1 MKKICIAILAFVL
14 FSSLGKAQTET
25 MSEPVNLLN
34 YSALENKLKKSNSDI
49 QDPKKNIKAKTWI
62 NRATLMLDIYNIHIQ
77 YLQKGM
83 SQNNV
88 KIFFREPKE
97 VKTYQDQGVAVEE
110 HIYER
115 ITLIYKNGTL
125 DSWVETNKVYDKP
138 LEEAKRSL
146 EEAIKLDAE
155 KKETKEIITQLN
167 KLKLGF
173 ETEAVFKYNSK
184 DYQQAYNY
192 FSQILEV
199 NKLPVMENIQDT
211 IIIYNT
217 GRAALEMKDF
227 NEALRLFIETKK
239 LGFYDYS
246 LPVFIKNCYFGLGDT
261 LNGVK
266 VLREDFNEH
275 PDNQLVVIEL
285 INYYLLT
292 QNSKEALEML
302 AVAKKS
308 DPSNISF
315 IFAEGTL
322 YDRLGDF
329 EKAKETY
336 FKCLEINPEY
346 YDAVYNLGVIHYN
359 KAVKMYEEM
368 ININDNA
375 EYEKAKKAADDM
387 FKSSIPY
394 MEKAHELKPTE
405 RAPLETLKTLYYR
418 LQMNDKYEEVTNI
431 LKSM

>member
-1 MKKICIAILAFVL
+1 MAFVL
-14 FSSLGKAQTET
+14 YSSFGKAQTEA

-34 YSALENKLKKSNSDI
+34 YSALESKLKKSNGDI

-62 NRATLMLDIYNIHIQ
+62 TRAALMLDIYNIHIQ

-83 SQNNV
+83 SPNNV

-97 VKTYQDQGVAVEE
+97 VKTYQEQGITVEE

-115 ITLIYKNGTL
+115 ITLTYKNGAL
-125 DSWVETNKVYDKP
+125 DSWVENNKVYEKP

-146 EEAIKLDAE
+146 EEAIKLDVE
-155 KKETKEIITQLN
+155 KKESKDIKEQLN

-173 ETEAVFKYNSK
+173 ETEAVLKYNSK
-184 DYQQAYNY
+184 DYQNAFNY

-199 NKLPVMENIQDT
+199 NKLPGMENIIDT

-217 GRAALEMKDF
+217 GRAALEMKDY
-227 NEALRLFIETKK
+227 NEALRLFKESAK
-239 LGFYDYS
+239 LNFYDYS
-246 LPVFIKNCYFGLGDT
+246 LPVFIKNCYFGIGDT
-261 LNGVK
+261 LKGVE
-266 VLREDFNEH
+266 VLKEDFNKH
-275 PDNQLVVIEL
+275 PENQLVIIEL

-292 QNSKEALEML
+292 QNAKEALEML

-308 DPSNISF
+308 DPSNVSF

-322 YDRLGDF
+322 HDKMGDF

-336 FKCLEINPEY
+336 LKCLEIDPEY

-375 EYEKAKKAADDM
+375 EYEKAKAAADDM
-387 FKSSIPY
+387 FRGAIPY

-418 LQMNDKYEEVTNI
+418 LQMNDKYEEVSNI
-431 LKSM
+431 LKFM